1 MFYGIE
7 QSTDLR
13 DPRTVVKKF
22 SSESALRRWIGNGGG
37 EFTYT
42 DPDMARNWH
51 HTFREG
57 YELIGRV
64 DRKSKIFSDVGTRDY
79 QRCAADN
86 LAAYIHKFGTPVKS
100 ER

>member
-13 DPRTVVKKF
+13 DRRTAVKKF
-22 SSESALRRWIGNGGG
+22 ASESALRRWIGNGGG
-37 EFTYT
+37 ELTYS
-42 DPDMARNWH
+42 DQESARNWH

-57 YELIGRV
+57 YELKGRV
-64 DRKSKIFSDVGTRDY
+64 DKKNRIFSDVGTRDY
-79 QRCAADN
+79 PRSAADN
-86 LAAYIHKFGTPVKS
+86 LATYIHKLGTQVKS

>member
-13 DPRTVVKKF
+13 DRRTAVKKF
-22 SSESALRRWIGNGGG
+22 ASESALRRWIGNGGG
-37 EFTYT
+37 ELTYA
-42 DPDMARNWH
+42 DPESARNWH

-57 YELIGRV
+57 YELVGRI
-64 DRKSKIFSDVGTRDY
+64 DRKSRIFSDVGTRDY

-86 LAAYIHKFGTPVKS
+86 LAAYINKFGTPVKS
-100 ER
+100 EK

>member
-13 DPRTVVKKF
+13 ARRTVVKKF

-42 DPDMARNWH
+42 DPDMARNWNR
-51 HTFREG
+51 TFRDG
-57 YELIGRV
+57 YELNGRV
-64 DRKSKIFSDVGTRDY
+64 DRKNMIFSAIGTRDY
-79 QRCAADN
+79 PRCAADN
-86 LAAYIHKFGTPVKS
+86 LAAYIHNFGTQVK
-100 ER
+100 